1 MNDITLI
8 EKLGTALR
16 QVPGGCRQLVEATF
30 EQIAAYD
37 GKLNSVSVVLTERA
51 LAIAD
56 ELDAELARGN
66 DRGLLHGIPFG
77 IKEVFDVQGAVTT
90 AGCPPYARRRGIAGQ
105 DAALVAKL
113 IAAGAIPIAKT
124 QTNDLAYG
132 LDGCNPN
139 YGNTYNPWDL
149 SRISGGSSSGSGA
162 AVCAG
167 LLPFALGTDTGG
179 SIRVPSAYMG
189 ITGIRATHGQDQR
202 GMVPLAPIFDTI
214 GAMARRAKD
223 VARVQ
228 AILRDEPFPTEL
240 FAESPQERLKH
251 LQIGVVE
258 DAGLAQLPPATLT
271 VYKESLLLLEAA
283 GVQLQPVNLPGF
295 ASDEAIQTFTVL
307 QHTQA
312 LYHARDRFA
321 EDAATMDPA
330 TRTRLER
337 GATFSAIDYI
347 QAEQTRHQL
356 TAQVRA
362 TLTNLDALLLPIAP
376 LPAPLPG
383 DDQFELAGQS
393 ISLRGHILR
402 LCCIGALS
410 GHPIAAVPA
419 GLCQGLPL
427 GWQVLGHRNHDLFL
441 LSLADAIQLIT
452 AVPFQPIVH
461 AEIFDH
467 LAVSAPI

>member
-1 MNDITLI
+1 MNDFTLI
-8 EKLGTALR
+8 EKLGHALR
-16 QVPGGCRQLVEATF
+16 QAPDGCRRLVEASI
-30 EQIAAYD
+30 EQIAAHD
-37 GKLNSVSVVLTERA
+37 DSLNSISVVLTERA
-51 LAIAD
+51 LAIAN
-56 ELDAELARGN
+56 ELDAELASGN
-66 DRGLLHGIPFG
+66 DRGVLHGIPFG
-77 IKEVFDVQGAVTT
+77 IKEVFDVQGTVTT
-90 AGCPPYARRRGIAGQ
+90 AGCPPYARRRGVAEQ

-149 SRISGGSSSGSGA
+149 SRVSGGSSAGSGA

-167 LLPFALGTDTGG
+167 LLPFTLGTDTGG

-189 ITGIRATHGQDQR
+189 IAGIRATHGQDRR

-214 GAMARRAKD
+214 GAMARQAKD

-228 AILRDEPFPTEL
+228 AVLRDESFPIEW

-258 DAGLAQLPPATLT
+258 DAGLAQLPTATLA

-295 ASDEAIQTFTVL
+295 ASNEAIQAFTVM
-307 QHTQA
+307 QHAQA
-312 LYHARDRFA
+312 FYHARDRFA
-321 EDAATMDPA
+321 EDAAMMDPA
-330 TRTRLER
+330 TRARLER
-337 GATFSAIDYI
+337 GSTFSAIDYI
-347 QAEQTRHQL
+347 HAEQTRQRL
-356 TAQVRA
+356 TAQVQA

-376 LPAPLPG
+376 MPAPCPG
-383 DDQFELAGQS
+383 DDQLELSGQS
-393 ISLRGHILR
+393 TSLRGHILR

-419 GLCQGLPL
+419 GLYQGLPL
-427 GWQVLGHRNHDLFL
+427 GWQVLGHRHHDLFL

-452 AVPFQPIVH
+452 AVPFQPVIH
-461 AEIFDH
+461 TEILNYF
-467 LAVSAPI
+467 ATSTSI